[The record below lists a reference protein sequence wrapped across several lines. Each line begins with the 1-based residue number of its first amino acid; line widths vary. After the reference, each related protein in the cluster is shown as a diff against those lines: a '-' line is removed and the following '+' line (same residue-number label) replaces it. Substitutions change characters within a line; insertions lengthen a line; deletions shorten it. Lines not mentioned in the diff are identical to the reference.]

1 MMRMD
6 RQLGRWR
13 RWQPSRWA
21 CPLTLNCLAFRG
33 MATCRVVHHR
43 PQRYEIKA
51 TSSTNQWTLSIAV
64 SQTVVP
70 RTNRGT
76 HDTLRKMSCSGRL
89 SSLCST
95 SCSQL
100 WVYAF
105 LHSYFLLSSLWV
117 EVTFRPLPI
126 FCYSLLFIQSF
137 HILSE

>member
-6 RQLGRWR
+6 RQLGRWQ

-33 MATCRVVHHR
+33 MATCRAVHHR

-64 SQTVVP
+64 SPTVVP

-105 LHSYFLLSSLWV
+105 CT
-117 EVTFRPLPI
+117 VTFFCLLFGLKLRHPPL
-126 FCYSLLFIQSF
+126 FCYSLLFIQSLF
-137 HILSE
+137 TY

>member
-1 MMRMD
+1 MRMD

-105 LHSYFLLSSLWV
+105 CT
-117 EVTFRPLPI
+117 VTF
-126 FCYSLLFIQSF
+126 FCLLFGLKLRSAPSPF
-137 HILSE
+137 SVTVFFLFSLFTY